1 MCAWVRAG
9 RPAYDGPPRR
19 VQKFAGTDRQ
29 VRGRIM
35 AVLRES
41 AGSVGRPA
49 IEAAW
54 DDAIQR
60 ERALDG
66 LVADGLVE
74 LVGEDRYGL
83 PTGS

>member
-1 MCAWVRAG
+1 
-9 RPAYDGPPRR
+9 
-19 VQKFAGTDRQ
+19 
-29 VRGRIM
+29 M
-35 AVLRES
+35 AVLRAS
-41 AGSVGRPA
+41 GGSVGRPA
-49 IEAAW
+49 VEATW

-83 PTGS
+83 PTGN